1 MRIQFLSSNPKFP
14 FLLLILVLSIYS
26 YFNRETLY
34 CTDEIAERLAQ
45 LQSDVTYWQ
54 NDIKEVQARF
64 IEHGFDKIPE
74 EYLSEQS
81 LKDKREMLQ
90 EIQDGRSVV
99 SSSIAE
105 IARYRAAHN
114 LWLEREI
121 VEVKRGASDT
131 FSDAFNKRQ
140 R

>member
-1 MRIQFLSSNPKFP
+1 
-14 FLLLILVLSIYS
+14 
-26 YFNRETLY
+26 
-34 CTDEIAERLAQ
+34 
-45 LQSDVTYWQ
+45 
-54 NDIKEVQARF
+54 
-64 IEHGFDKIPE
+64 
-74 EYLSEQS
+74 
-81 LKDKREMLQ
+81 MLQ

-114 LWLEREI
+114 LWLEREV